1 MNKEL
6 DINYVRKQFPVFDS
20 KNDNI
25 FLENAGGSYVP
36 ISQFMSNFGP
46 KYDPKSTPKSMQKS
60 MPKKSTFLNPL

>member
-36 ISQFMSNFGP
+36 ISVIERLNSFMKN
-46 KYDPKSTPKSMQKS
+46 
-60 MPKKSTFLNPL
+60 